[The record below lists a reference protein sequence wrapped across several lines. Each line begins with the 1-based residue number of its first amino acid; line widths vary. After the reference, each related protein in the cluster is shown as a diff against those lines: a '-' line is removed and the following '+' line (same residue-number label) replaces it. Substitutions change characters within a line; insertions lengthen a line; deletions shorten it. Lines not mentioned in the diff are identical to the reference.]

1 MADIKFVKS
10 DPNLKVPVIQEKNW
24 NVFHILYFVVASL
37 FLLYFF
43 GIVVYSGFS
52 YFQLIWLIAAICF
65 FFLGILSVRRT
76 EKKQRA
82 KWINILLYG
91 LSTLVLGVFL
101 FVEGLILSGFVNK
114 DFHNLDYIV
123 VLGARVKDH
132 GPSLIL
138 RQRLDCAIDYL
149 VQNPGTQVIVSGGQ
163 GTDEPT
169 TEALGMKNY
178 LIQQGNIEESRIIM
192 EENSFSTFENLSF
205 SKEFIEE
212 GSTIG
217 IITSNFHSFR
227 AMRIAEELNYDNVVS
242 IPASSDLFL
251 LPTNLLRE
259 SMAVIKDVFVGN
271 LSFIP

>member
-76 EKKQRA
+76 EKKQRV

-91 LSTLVLGVFL
+91 LITLVLGVFL

-271 LSFIP
+271 LSLIP